1 MSRMLEDLCREK
13 LSELFQAVLEAEV
26 DAALERLRYE
36 RRSDETKQRYRDGH
50 DRSRTIT
57 SNRGPIEVRRPRVR
71 GAAFKSEALPAHRR
85 RLQCVDQSVTELWLD
100 GLATR
105 DFEGTLRSFL
115 GAEAPLSAAT
125 ITRTN
130 RRLMAD
136 FTTWSKK
143 RLDDVELVYTWAD
156 GVYLGAGP
164 DDERRVF
171 LVVLGA
177 GRRGLE
183 HLVALRESIGE
194 SEAGWR
200 DLFTDLAQR
209 GLRAPHLL
217 IADGASGLW
226 AAADKAW
233 PKVAQQ
239 RCWLHKMRN
248 VEEKLPEKLRAG
260 AHKAMSDIM
269 HAEHEPEA
277 RRKLEALAKSYS
289 AKYPKVATCLRD
301 DCDRLFSYYR
311 FPHETWL
318 HIRTTNTIESIFAPI
333 RTRTDAMK
341 RLRTAEFATAV
352 THALILKLA
361 PSWRRLRGYR
371 ELADLKHEAIA
382 SRRAA

>member
-1 MSRMLEDLCREK
+1 
-13 LSELFQAVLEAEV
+13 
-26 DAALERLRYE
+26 
-36 RRSDETKQRYRDGH
+36 
-50 DRSRTIT
+50 
-57 SNRGPIEVRRPRVR
+57 
-71 GAAFKSEALPAHRR
+71 
-85 RLQCVDQSVTELWLD
+85 VTELWLD

-115 GAEAPLSAAT
+115 GAEAPLLAAT

-136 FTTWSKK
+136 FTKWSKK
-143 RLDDVELVYTWAD
+143 RLDDVELVYTLAD

-164 DDERRVF
+164 GDERRVSLSCLAPIALASSIWSRYASQ
-171 LVVLGA
+171 LVRVKRLA
-177 GRRGLE
+177 RPL
-183 HLVALRESIGE
+183 S
-194 SEAGWR
+194 
-200 DLFTDLAQR
+200 DLAQR
-209 GLRAPHLL
+209 GFRARHLL
-217 IADGASGLW
+217 VADGAFGLW

-239 RCWLHKMRN
+239 RCCLHKMRN
-248 VEEKLPEKLRAG
+248 VEEKLPERLRAG
-260 AHKAMSDIM
+260 AHKALSEIV

-277 RRKLEALAKSYS
+277 RRKLEVLAKSYS

-301 DCDRLFSYYR
+301 ECDRLFSYYR

-333 RTRTDAMK
+333 RTRTEAMK

-361 PSWRRLRGYR
+361 PSWRRLRGYC
-371 ELADLKHEAIA
+371 ELADLNNEAIA